1 MKKVSTGVPQGS
13 ILGPLFPKI
22 DINHIFLF
30 IEISAKSAKN
40 VHQLK
45 ALILWYRLTQ
55 YVLDNIRIVLWK
67 LHGF

>member
-45 ALILWYRLTQ
+45 ALIL
-55 YVLDNIRIVLWK
+55 
-67 LHGF
+67 